1 MTVGSAVTIQQR
13 DGETIKVGPI
23 ASTEGGWYDAAG
35 HAARLVIKASRYDAD
50 ATGTTI
56 VGSLAGD
63 TDVGFTATFVVPTG
77 VTATAGARW
86 MHAWVTPSGGDPQTI
101 RYCPLIV
108 DPT

>member
-1 MTVGSAVTIQQR
+1 MSTNSALTIQQR
-13 DGETIKVGPI
+13 DGETIKIGPI
-23 ASTEGGWYDAAG
+23 RSTEGGWYDATD

-56 VGSLAGD
+56 VGSLSGD
-63 TDVGFTATFVVPTG
+63 TDTGFTATFAVPTT
-77 VTATAGARW
+77 VTATAGPKW
-86 MHAWVTPSGGDPQTI
+86 MHAWVTPPGGNPQTI